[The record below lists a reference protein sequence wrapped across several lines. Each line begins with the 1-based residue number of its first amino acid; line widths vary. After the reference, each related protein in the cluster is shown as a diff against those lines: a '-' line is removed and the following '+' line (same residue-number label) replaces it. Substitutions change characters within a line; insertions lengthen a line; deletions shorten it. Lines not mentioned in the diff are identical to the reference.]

1 MKDEGKRSNRE
12 RAKSSGRREGWR
24 VCKQYQLLASQMKT
38 EKRALDLATKRS
50 LVSLQQNYKSKREKM
65 SYLKKKVYFLFI
77 RSKKQLVK
85 LNTNRSTFQYIT
97 DCVTG
102 TDFKTDFIQSFIS
115 VEYKSRSTN
124 TFSLI
129 KKKKVRYISQNQ
141 NHSLE

>member
-1 MKDEGKRSNRE
+1 MENQQRALAEDKVRE
-12 RAKSSGRREGWR
+12 CCQE
-24 VCKQYQLLASQMKT
+24 QPTLASQT
-38 EKRALDLATKRS
+38 EREKRALDQPTKRS
-50 LVSLQQNYKSKREKM
+50 LVSLQQNYTPKMEKM

-124 TFSLI
+124 TFFLI
-129 KKKKVRYISQNQ
+129 KERYILQNQ
-141 NHSLE
+141 IHKNELFILER